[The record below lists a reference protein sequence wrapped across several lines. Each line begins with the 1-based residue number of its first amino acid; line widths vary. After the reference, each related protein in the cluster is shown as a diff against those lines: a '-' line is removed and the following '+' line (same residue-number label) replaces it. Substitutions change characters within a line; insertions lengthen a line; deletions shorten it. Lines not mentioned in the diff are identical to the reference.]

1 MKTLIIV
8 DAQVDF
14 ISGSLACKGSDE
26 ALAHLV
32 ELVESDPEMKVVYT
46 ADWHSPANGSFEKN
60 GGIWPVHCVEN
71 TEGASLYD
79 GFYKFSREDARPNG
93 ANVFKKGKRDDV
105 EEYSGCKG
113 TNDAGDVLEDAV
125 GGELYVAGFA
135 SEYCVRETLL
145 GLLNKGHKAA
155 LYLPGVAYVDEKD
168 HEKNIAD
175 LRDKGIEIVE
185 GRAL

>member
-14 ISGSLACKGSDE
+14 ISGSLACKGSE
-26 ALAHLV
+26 AALENLV

-71 TEGASLYD
+71 TEGARLYE
-79 GFYKFSREDARPNG
+79 GFYDLSREDARPNG
-93 ANVFKKGKRDDV
+93 TNVFKKGKRDDV

-113 TNDAGDVLEDAV
+113 TSDVGDVLEDAV
-125 GGELYVAGFA
+125 AGELYVAGFA

-145 GLLNKGHKAA
+145 GLLAKGHKAA

-168 HEKNIAD
+168 HEKNIPD
-175 LRDKGIEIVE
+175 LKQRKIPVLED
-185 GRAL
+185 

>member
-26 ALAHLV
+26 ALKHLV
-32 ELVESDPEMKVVYT
+32 ELIESNPDMAVVYT
-46 ADWHSPANGSFEKN
+46 ADWHSPTNGSFEKN

-71 TEGASLYD
+71 TEGAGLYH
-79 GFYKFSREDARPNG
+79 GFYTLSREDARPNDK
-93 ANVFKKGKRDDV
+93 NTFKKGLRDDV
-105 EEYSGCKG
+105 EEYSACLG
-113 TNDAGDVLEDAV
+113 TNAAGDVLKEYVTGDI
-125 GGELYVAGFA
+125 LVAGFA

-145 GLLNKGHKAA
+145 GLREEGLNAA

-168 HEKNIAD
+168 HEKNLVD
-175 LRDKGIEIVE
+175 LKQRKIPISEN
-185 GRAL
+185 

>member
-14 ISGSLACKGSDE
+14 ISGSLACKGSE
-26 ALAHLV
+26 AALKNLV
-32 ELVESDPEMKVVYT
+32 KLVESTPEMKVVYT
-46 ADWHSPANGSFEKN
+46 ADWHSPTNGSFEKN

-71 TEGASLYD
+71 TEGARLYD
-79 GFYKFSREDARPNG
+79 GFYKFSREDARPNEK
-93 ANVFKKGKRDDV
+93 NTFKKGRRDDV
-105 EEYSGCKG
+105 EEYSACLG
-113 TNDAGDVLEDAV
+113 TNAAGDVLKEYVTGDI
-125 GGELYVAGFA
+125 LVAGFA

-145 GLLNKGHKAA
+145 GLREEGLNAA

-175 LRDKGIEIVE
+175 LKDKGIEIVE
-185 GRAL
+185 G

>member
-14 ISGSLACKGSDE
+14 ISGSLACKGSE
-26 ALAHLV
+26 AALENLV
-32 ELVESDPEMKVVYT
+32 ALVESDPELKVVYT
-46 ADWHSPANGSFEKN
+46 ADWHGPANKSFEKH

-71 TEGASLYD
+71 TEGASLYE

-125 GGELYVAGFA
+125 AGELYVAGFA

-145 GLLNKGHKAA
+145 GLLEKGHNAA

-175 LRDKGIEIVE
+175 LKQRKIPVLED
-185 GRAL
+185 

>member
-14 ISGSLACKGSDE
+14 ISGSLACKGSE
-26 ALAHLV
+26 AALENLV

-46 ADWHSPANGSFEKN
+46 ADWHSPANESFEKN

-71 TEGASLYD
+71 TEGAGLYQ
-79 GFYKFSREDARPNG
+79 GFYTLAREDARPNEK
-93 ANVFKKGKRDDV
+93 NTFKKGRRDDV
-105 EEYSGCKG
+105 EEYAACLG
-113 TNDAGDVLEDAV
+113 TNGAGDVLKDYV
-125 GGELYVAGFA
+125 TGDILVAGFA

-145 GLLNKGHKAA
+145 GLRKEGLNAA

-168 HEKNIAD
+168 HEKNLID
-175 LRDKGIEIVE
+175 LKQRKIPILED
-185 GRAL
+185 

>member
-26 ALAHLV
+26 ALKHLV
-32 ELVESDPEMKVVYT
+32 ELIESNPDIAVVYT
-46 ADWHSPANGSFEKN
+46 ADWHSPTNGSFEKN

-71 TEGASLYD
+71 TEGAGLD
-79 GFYKFSREDARPNG
+79 QGFYSLSREDARPNDK
-93 ANVFKKGKRDDV
+93 NTFKKGRRDDV
-105 EEYSGCKG
+105 EEYSACLG
-113 TNDAGDVLEDAV
+113 TNAAGDVLKEYV
-125 GGELYVAGFA
+125 TGNILVAGFA

-145 GLLNKGHKAA
+145 GLREEGLNAA

-168 HEKNIAD
+168 HEKNLVD
-175 LRDKGIEIVE
+175 LKQRKIPILED
-185 GRAL
+185 

>member
-14 ISGSLACKGSDE
+14 ISGSLACKGSE
-26 ALAHLV
+26 AALAHLV
-32 ELVESDPEMKVVYT
+32 ALVESDPELKVVYT
-46 ADWHSPANGSFEKN
+46 ADWHSSANESFEKN

-71 TEGASLYD
+71 TEGASLYE
-79 GFYKFSREDARPNG
+79 GFYKLSREDARPSG

-113 TNDAGDVLEDAV
+113 TNDAGDVLEDVV

-145 GLLNKGHKAA
+145 GLLEKGHNAA

-175 LRDKGIEIVE
+175 LRQRKIPVLED
-185 GRAL
+185 

>member
-26 ALAHLV
+26 ALEHLV
-32 ELVESDPEMKVVYT
+32 ALVESHPEMKVVYT

-79 GFYKFSREDARPNG
+79 GFYKFSREDARPG
-93 ANVFKKGKRDDV
+93 VSNVFKKGKRDDV

-113 TNDAGDVLEDAV
+113 TNDAGDVLEDYV
-125 GGELYVAGFA
+125 TGDILVAGFA

-145 GLLNKGHKAA
+145 GLLEKGHNAA

-175 LRDKGIEIVE
+175 LRQRKIPVLED
-185 GRAL
+185 